1 LYFRQDN
8 TSADAHEADYWQP
21 LDQGRVA
28 CLLCPHHCIIAEG
41 QAGICRVRVNR
52 NGRLIA
58 DAWGKITSLAL
69 DPIEKKPLHGFCRGS
84 HILSVGSFGC
94 NFKCDFCQ
102 NWSIS
107 QKNATWRLI
116 LPDELVSRAV
126 LERCS
131 GNIGL
136 AFTYNEP
143 LINYEY
149 VKDCARLAHKEDLKN
164 VLVTNGSINPDPLD
178 ALLPWIDAMNIDLKS
193 WQPSFYRKICHG
205 KLEPVLETISMS
217 ARRCH
222 VEITTLLIPGLND
235 AEADLEALASWIA
248 AIDPTIILHLTR
260 HHPDYLMSEP
270 EPIAVERLRL
280 LARIAERHLETVV
293 LGNI

>member
-1 LYFRQDN
+1 MRTEHGTN
-8 TSADAHEADYWQP
+8 GADGHEAAWWQP
-21 LDQGRVA
+21 ADRGRVA
-28 CLLCPHHCIIAEG
+28 CLLCPHHCVIAEG

-52 NGRLIA
+52 GGRLNA
-58 DAWGKITSLAL
+58 DAWGKITSMAL
-69 DPIEKKPLHGFCRGS
+69 DPIEKKPLHGFYRGS
-84 HILSVGSFGC
+84 RILSVGSFGC

-107 QKNATWRLI
+107 QKSASWRLV
-116 LPDELVSRAV
+116 LPGDLVSRAV
-126 LERCS
+126 LERRN

-149 VKDCARLAHKEDLKN
+149 VMDCARLARKENLKN
-164 VLVTNGSINPDPLD
+164 VLVTNGSINPEPLEE
-178 ALLPWIDAMNIDLKS
+178 LLPWIDAMNIDLKS
-193 WQPSFYRKICHG
+193 WQPSFYRTVCHG
-205 KLEPVLETISMS
+205 RIEPVLETIRRS

-235 AEADLEALASWIA
+235 AEADMDALASWIA
-248 AIDPTIILHLTR
+248 AIDPAIILHLTR

-270 EPIAVERLRL
+270 QPITVERLNA
-280 LARIAERHLETVV
+280 LARLAGRHLDTVI